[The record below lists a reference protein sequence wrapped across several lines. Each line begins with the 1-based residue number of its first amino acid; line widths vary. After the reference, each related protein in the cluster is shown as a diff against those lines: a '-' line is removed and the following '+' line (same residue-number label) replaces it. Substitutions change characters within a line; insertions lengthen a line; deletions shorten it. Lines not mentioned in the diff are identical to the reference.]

1 MSILPPMG
9 HAEKFR
15 HYLRRA
21 ADYAAYAHR
30 PILWPALARNVV
42 NKLSGKIPDKRE
54 QDRRK
59 AEAVAWCAPRAVGAD
74 QALRALGLTAPVRR
88 IEDEHRNALR
98 AARERTAAVPVK
110 MGGGGAMDFLYTLCE
125 SLPARRVVETG
136 VAYGWSSL
144 AILLS
149 LQSRPGAR
157 LYSVDLPYFERH
169 NDQWVGAAVPEDLH
183 ARWSLYRMADRQGL
197 PRALRHAGGPIDLA
211 HYDSD
216 KSPEGRDFALP
227 RLWTALR
234 DGGILVCDDIQDN
247 LAFARFCEHI
257 GHTPIILHKQ
267 DNDYVGIVKK

>member
-1 MSILPPMG
+1 MG
-9 HAEKFR
+9 DAAKFR

-42 NKLSGKIPDKRE
+42 NKLSGRIPGRE
-54 QDRRK
+54 EQNRRK
-59 AEAVAWCAPRAVGAD
+59 AEAVAWCAPRAVGPD
-74 QALRALGLTAPVRR
+74 EALRALGLPAPVRR
-88 IEDEHRNALR
+88 IEDDHRNALR
-98 AARERTAAVPVK
+98 AARDSVAAVPVK

-125 SLPARRVVETG
+125 TLVARRVVETG

-169 NDQWVGAAVPEDLH
+169 NDRWVGAAVPEDLRK
-183 ARWSLYRMADRQGL
+183 RWSLYRMADRQGL
-197 PRALRHAGGPIDLA
+197 PRALRDAGGPLDLA

-216 KSPEGRDFALP
+216 KSPEGRAFALP
-227 RLWTALR
+227 RLWAALR
-234 DGGILVCDDIQDN
+234 TGGVLVCDDIQDN

-257 GHTPIILHKQ
+257 ARTPIVLRKEGS
-267 DNDYVGIVKK
+267 DYVGIVKK